1 MLSVTVFKVATLP
14 KSFQKLSYGTDLFY
28 TCADGEGQNIRKFRV
43 KRLAINPEVS
53 MAELNKQFLS
63 AAGFPIK
70 AVYTPDDVAS
80 LDYHKDVG
88 LPGEPPFTRGVYPDM
103 YRGKL
108 WTIRRYSGFGTPEE
122 TNQLYRQEYELGQ
135 TGFSIAFDAPTQ
147 AGLDS
152 DDPRAAAD
160 VGATG
165 VPVDSLLDMEAMF
178 AGLPIDKAAT
188 AVISQTMSTPA
199 LTAMYFVTAQNRGL
213 DLRALN
219 GTTQND
225 LLLTLGSFYLAD
237 QVAPRH
243 QMRFAIDFIDWCID
257 VAPRWHPV
265 SFDSYN
271 YREQEISAVQELG
284 LLLAVAVSYV
294 EEAKKRGLDLNRF
307 IRPFTFDMGCHNDFF
322 EEIAKFRAA
331 RRLWYKLARER
342 YGTTDPKCWQFRFHA
357 QSSGCTHTTQE
368 PLNNLVRI
376 AYQVMACA
384 LGGAQSVHAN
394 GFDEGLCLPT
404 EDSMLLSIRTE
415 QILQQETNIT
425 NTVDPLGG
433 SYYIESM
440 TNRIEEKALE
450 YVTEVESNG
459 GVVDALESGWV
470 HNQFLKAITDHQRK
484 IANGER
490 VVVGV
495 NRFRLSQEHYKAPI
509 FRPNP
514 RAAEIQSA
522 KLRKLKQ
529 GRDNQQVARALKSLK
544 QVTAEGANIMPS
556 VMEAVRSY
564 ATLGEIC
571 NVWRELYG
579 LWRIP
584 MSA

>member
-1 MLSVTVFKVATLP
+1 MKETK
-14 KSFQKLSYGTDLFY
+14 
-28 TCADGEGQNIRKFRV
+28 EKFF
-43 KRLAINPEVS
+43 S
-53 MAELNKQFLS
+53 G
-63 AAGFPIK
+63 AGFPIK
-70 AVYTPDDVAS
+70 PVYTPDDLAR
-80 LDYHKDVG
+80 LDYGKDIG
-88 LPGEPPFTRGVYPDM
+88 LPGEPPFTRGLYPNM
-103 YRGKL
+103 YRDKL

-122 TNQLYRQEYELGQ
+122 TNQLYRHEYELGQ
-135 TGFSIAFDAPTQ
+135 NGFSIAFDAPTE
-147 AGLDS
+147 AGIDS

-165 VPVDSLLDMEAMF
+165 VPVDTLLDMEAMF
-178 AGLPIDKAAT
+178 DGLPIDKAAT
-188 AVISQTMSTPA
+188 AIISQTMASPA
-199 LTAMYFVTAQNRGL
+199 LTAMYFVMAENRGF
-213 DLRALN
+213 DLRTLN

-225 LLLTLGSFYLAD
+225 LVTSLGCLYLVD
-237 QVAPRH
+237 QIAPRH
-243 QMRFAIDFIDWCID
+243 QMRFAIDFIEWCIEA
-257 VAPRWHPV
+257 APRWHPV

-284 LLLAVAVSYV
+284 ILLATAVSYV
-294 EEAKKRGLDLNRF
+294 EEAKKRKLDLNRF

-331 RRLWYKLARER
+331 RRLWYSIAKER

-357 QSSGCTHTTQE
+357 QSAGCTHTTQE

-376 AYQVMACA
+376 AYQVLACA

-415 QILQQETNIT
+415 QILQHETNIT
-425 NTVDPLGG
+425 STADPLGG
-433 SYYIESM
+433 SYYIEWL
-440 TNRIEEKALE
+440 TGKIEEKACE
-450 YVTEVESNG
+450 YIREIESRG
-459 GVVDALESGWV
+459 GVVEVLESGWIYTE
-470 HNQFLKAITDHQRK
+470 FLKAMTDHQKK
-484 IANGER
+484 IESGEK

-495 NRFRLSQEHYKAPI
+495 NSFRLSRESYKAPVS
-509 FRPNP
+509 RPNLK
-514 RAAEIQSA
+514 AAEIQTA
-522 KLRKLKQ
+522 KLNEVKRT
-529 GRDNQQVARALKSLK
+529 RDSRRLERALQKLRA
-544 QVTAEGANIMPS
+544 VTADGGNIMPP

-584 MSA
+584 LRP